1 MTPNPVDRLLESAQA
16 DVISAEEALATAAEQ
31 GSDTTAF
38 RTALVEAERRLKAI
52 EEARQHDGAQ
62 ALADRQARMGEEADR
77 LVAEAQEQVREAV
90 ARFAELLVPEVPVL
104 HNATALNLVVER
116 LANEDRAA
124 LAKEHDERLARLRV
138 RLSDLAARKQA
149 ILDRRAQGE
158 ERDGDAAEVALL
170 EMDAEVLRELETKLQ
185 SEAPSREV
193 QTVWA
198 KRWQSEV
205 DDARRQ
211 AYGSMVAILDDRLA
225 TLITE
230 ARRGFGRLTVSIS
243 SRLQAA
249 LAGVG
254 VKV

>member
-1 MTPNPVDRLLESAQA
+1 MTDPTARLLEQAQHA
-16 DVISAEEALATAAEQ
+16 VIDAEEALATAAET
-31 GSDTTAF
+31 GEDTQPH
-38 RTALVEAERRLKAI
+38 RERLVAAQDRLRAI
-52 EEARQHDGAQ
+52 EEARHEDSAQ
-62 ALADRQARMGEEADR
+62 AQAARQAAMREEADR

-90 ARFAELLVPEVPVL
+90 ARYAELLVPEVPVL
-104 HNATALNLVVER
+104 HSATALNAVAER
-116 LANEDRAA
+116 LANENRAA
-124 LAKEHDERLARLRV
+124 LAKEHDERLAKLRV

-185 SEAPSREV
+185 AEAPSREV
-193 QTVWA
+193 ETVWA
-198 KRWQSEV
+198 KRWQAEV
-205 DDARRQ
+205 DDAKRQ
-211 AYGSMVAILDDRLA
+211 AFGAMAAILDDRLA
-225 TLITE
+225 TLISE
-230 ARRGFGRLTVSIS
+230 ARRGYGRLTVSIS